1 MNDIYKPSD
10 DTELLLDV
18 VSKYTNT
25 TILEIGIGSGL
36 ILQTLASNNN
46 NVVGIDINSKSL
58 SYVSSRLDELDLR
71 KYTDLILG
79 DGPSM
84 VVSNSFDIIIFNP
97 PYLPHDDYTDITTD
111 GGKTGLELTHTW
123 LILSLD
129 LGKPGGCIIFVQSSL
144 SSIDNYI
151 DNLSKSYSVDVVM
164 KKKLFYEELSVV
176 KVIRNK

>member
-18 VSKYTNT
+18 VSKYTDT
-25 TILEIGIGSGL
+25 TILEIGIGAGL

-58 SYVSSRLDELDLR
+58 SYVSSRLNELDLR

-84 VVSNSFDIIIFNP
+84 VVSNSFDITN
-97 PYLPHDDYTDITTD
+97 
-111 GGKTGLELTHTW
+111 
-123 LILSLD
+123 
-129 LGKPGGCIIFVQSSL
+129 SSC
-144 SSIDNYI
+144 N
-151 DNLSKSYSVDVVM
+151 
-164 KKKLFYEELSVV
+164 
-176 KVIRNK
+176 

>member
-18 VSKYTNT
+18 VSKYTNN

-46 NVVGIDINSKSL
+46 SVVGIDINSKSL

-84 VVSNSFDIIIFNP
+84 VVSN
-97 PYLPHDDYTDITTD
+97 
-111 GGKTGLELTHTW
+111 
-123 LILSLD
+123 LSL
-129 LGKPGGCIIFVQSSL
+129 IHI
-144 SSIDNYI
+144 
-151 DNLSKSYSVDVVM
+151 
-164 KKKLFYEELSVV
+164 
-176 KVIRNK
+176 